1 MDLGR
6 SFNPVSA
13 FGHTVAAIKELER
26 RLAAAETE
34 LANLRKKP

>member
-13 FGHTVAAIKELER
+13 FGHTTAAIKELAR
-26 RLAAAETE
+26 RLSIAE
-34 LANLRKKP
+34 KKLERIH